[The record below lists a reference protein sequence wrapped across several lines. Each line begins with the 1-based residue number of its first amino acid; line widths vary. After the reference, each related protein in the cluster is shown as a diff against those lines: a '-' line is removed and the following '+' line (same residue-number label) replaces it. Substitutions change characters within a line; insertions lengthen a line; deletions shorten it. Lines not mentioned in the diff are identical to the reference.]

1 MYMIIGDIMKTW
13 KDRKKYYLDNNA
25 KDVKTKSRK
34 YFFTK
39 TMKQQTRVM
48 MASVFVVLLVMFGT
62 TYAVFSS
69 VNKTEDFNGV
79 NVGDLHID
87 YQDESGAISLVNSYP
102 VSDDEGLKSKAYT
115 FYIQNTGSLASTYS
129 VKLLDDTAVINGE
142 EKTDAEMSEKLINK
156 NDLKISVNGNDP
168 IILESLA
175 TKDYEL
181 LNGKLQ
187 PGEKKKIS
195 VRVWIKEDASNDIFF
210 KNEDGSLSGKYYFGK
225 ITVAGE
231 NTNTYETDSLL
242 VWYDAINNTS
252 DGHNDTTNS
261 WYDLSG
267 NNNDLDISSFS
278 NHTWNDKFLNTK
290 LTNATNIGF
299 SYDTST
305 MDVYTVSTSFKVL
318 SASGDIN
325 VLETGDINIHLL
337 NGVLKIGDLSDEYNI
352 ENNKSYTITLIKR
365 KKVIVENNVKG
376 EEVIKEIYINGEFYK
391 DITNLAKTEV
401 VGGNIDINIENY
413 LVYSK
418 ALTVNKENNNYRLTV
433 ERYGE

>member
-195 VRVWIKEDASNDIFF
+195 VRVWIKEGASNDIFF
-210 KNEDGSLSGKYYFGK
+210 KNEDGSLNGKYYFGK

-252 DGHNDTTNS
+252 DGHNGTTNS

-318 SASGDIN
+318 SSSGDIN
-325 VLETGDINIHLL
+325 ILETGDINIHLL
-337 NGVLKIGDLSDEYNI
+337 NGVLKIGDLSEEYTI
-352 ENNKSYTITLIKR
+352 ENNKAYTITLIKR